1 METTRIQ
8 KVGLSL
14 ATIGAATYALF
25 STSPS
30 NAATAYIHDQ
40 SSCSGLTSSACIT
53 AQRLITGSTGDSFWG
68 KFTIPDTIASGQ
80 KVTGGAYTGQAS
92 ITFYGK
98 PTSSG
103 FSTSSST
110 GTYTNWAYNDQTN
123 SIFFYGSQDSLQLNL
138 AGPLVQGGGWMQI
151 SSANWCT
158 NNSSNN
164 GYNAS
169 TTCSGAVGFGT
180 FGATS
185 YIRVPSPSIVLGLTP
200 FAILFTARQRRHRR
214 NANTIRPS
222 ASTNQAC

>member
-8 KVGLSL
+8 KAGLSL
-14 ATIGAATYALF
+14 ATIGAATYALL
-25 STSPS
+25 SASPS
-30 NAATAYIHDQ
+30 NAATAYFHDQ
-40 SSCSGLTSSACIT
+40 SSCSGLTSSQCIST
-53 AQRLITGSTGDSFWG
+53 QRLITGSTGNSFWG
-68 KFTIPDTIASGQ
+68 QFTIPNTITSGQ
-80 KVTGGAYTGQAS
+80 EVTGAAYTGLAS
-92 ITFYGK
+92 ITVSGK
-98 PTSSG
+98 PTTQG
-103 FSTSSST
+103 FSNSST
-110 GTYTNWAYNDQTN
+110 ATYTNWAYNDQSN
-123 SIFFYGSQDSLQLNL
+123 SIFFYGSTDSLQLNL
-138 AGPLVQGGGWMQI
+138 SGPLVQGGGWMQI

-164 GYNAS
+164 GYNAT

-214 NANTIRPS
+214 NANTIRPT